1 MGIFEKVGGTITS
14 TSKGMADKA
23 KSISDLNKIRKQ
35 IFDEEE
41 KVKGIYAEIGKKY
54 FAEVGDNPDPK
65 YSKLFADANFYNGI
79 ITNLKQQFNTMKGV
93 KVCENC
99 GAEVN
104 VNFAFCGLCGA
115 KLPESSDDF
124 SYEELLAVKEEAPAA
139 PVHTSTAATA
149 AKPAK
154 A

>member
-1 MGIFEKVGGTITS
+1 MGILEKVGGTIAS
-14 TSKGMADKA
+14 TGKGMADKA
-23 KSISDLNKIRKQ
+23 KTSISSMSDLSKIKRQ
-35 IFDEEE
+35 IVVEEE

-54 FAEVGDNPDPK
+54 FNEVHDCPDAK

-79 ITNLKQQFNTMKGV
+79 IENLNQQLNVMKGV

-115 KLPESSDDF
+115 KLPQASDDF
-124 SYEELLAVKEEAPAA
+124 SYEEYLASEESSA
-139 PVHTSTAATA
+139 PVSSVVP
-149 AKPAK
+149 KPVK